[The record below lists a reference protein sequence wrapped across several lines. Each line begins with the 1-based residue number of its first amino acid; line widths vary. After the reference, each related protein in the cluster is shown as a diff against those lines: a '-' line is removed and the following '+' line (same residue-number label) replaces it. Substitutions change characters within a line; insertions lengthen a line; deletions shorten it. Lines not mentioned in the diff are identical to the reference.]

1 MSALRGTSGAIG
13 TESRVEGPDEATQR
27 RILDAT
33 AVCLG
38 RFGFAKTTLDDVARE
53 AGCSRATLYRYFPG
67 KTALVRAAADAEI
80 NEVVT
85 ATTAAA
91 ATAATLEDAIT
102 EMMLTAARELTGN
115 DALSFVLEHEPE
127 LVLGHLSFEGGDRL
141 LAESAR
147 RFTPALAR
155 FLPWDRAE
163 RAAEWCT
170 RVLLAHLHPV
180 GAPIS
185 MTDDVAVRG
194 LVRQFV
200 LAGCTAGASPMPQRG
215 ATS

>member
-13 TESRVEGPDEATQR
+13 TEPRVEGPDEATQR

-67 KTALVRAAADAEI
+67 KAALVRAAADAEI

-102 EMMLTAARELTGN
+102 EMMVTAAREITGN

-141 LAESAR
+141 LAEATR
-147 RFTPALAR
+147 RFAPALTR

-170 RVLLAHLHPV
+170 RVLLAYLHPV

-200 LAGCTAGASPMPQRG
+200 LAGCTAGASP
-215 ATS
+215 TS

>member
-1 MSALRGTSGAIG
+1 VSAARGTPAPIRAPG
-13 TESRVEGPDEATQR
+13 TVEGPDEATQR
-27 RILDAT
+27 RILVAT
-33 AVCLG
+33 AACLG

-80 NEVVT
+80 DAVVT
-85 ATTAAA
+85 ATIAAA
-91 ATAATLEDAIT
+91 AHAETLEDAIT
-102 EMMLTAARELTGN
+102 EMMVTAARELIGN
-115 DALSFVLEHEPE
+115 DALAFVLEHEPE
-127 LVLGHLSFEGGDRL
+127 LVLGHLSFDGGDRL
-141 LAESAR
+141 LGESGR

-155 FLPWDRAE
+155 FLSWDRAE

-200 LAGCTAGASPMPQRG
+200 LAGCTAGASPTPHRG
-215 ATS
+215 ARP